1 MSNKPSTSS
10 IDTVSHKKSKYT
22 GSRNQDTISMISK
35 NQRVQSHKTIQTQR
49 DSSRNIYSS
58 GMGSRAKSE
67 LCVSE
72 NGSRIRYRQSGYD
85 REMTPVRNNSKASLS
100 NHKIRNELN

>member
-10 IDTVSHKKSKYT
+10 IDTISHKKSKYT

-49 DSSRNIYSS
+49 DTSRNIYSQ

-72 NGSRIRYRQSGYD
+72 NASKIKYRQSGYD
-85 REMTPVRNNSKASLS
+85 SEMTPVRNHSKASLS